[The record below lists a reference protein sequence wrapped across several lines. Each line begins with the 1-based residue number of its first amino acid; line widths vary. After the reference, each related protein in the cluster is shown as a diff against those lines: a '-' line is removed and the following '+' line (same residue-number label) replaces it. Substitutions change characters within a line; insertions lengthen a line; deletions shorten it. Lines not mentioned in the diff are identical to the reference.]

1 MWCKNCNIETN
12 EEICP
17 VCGTKTSEDLPVEIY
32 WCKDCRIPIIHL
44 STDANKGACPN
55 CEGKTRY
62 MASDLRPVFPEERLL
77 LAILEGKE
85 ASHFMDKSVWAANSR
100 YYIDGKP
107 LSIPAKAFAEANTDQ
122 IAEQVS
128 AFSDCIDYA
137 SFDHNIAAFISANQH
152 RLAYLKDEAF
162 SFVRKAAER
171 FKEENIVISF
181 SGGKDSTV
189 TADLVTKALSNPSLV
204 HIFGNTTLEFPCTV
218 EYANRYRDTHP
229 LAIFQIAKNDEQ
241 VFYDVCDDIGPPARM
256 MRWCCSMFKTGPIT
270 RVINSM
276 YRSQQILTFYGIR
289 KSESV
294 SRSKYNRIEDD
305 AESVKIQQQTVASPI
320 FFWKDTYIEEL
331 GTLYLLQYCLASQK
345 EEATAWYFFFNEFSM
360 SEFSREDF
368 VDALQKYIKMQADE
382 NDYAIRSLNDDFQC
396 IINTYLPRY
405 KTNPG
410 GVSPENNI
418 DCPFGELGLVDVL
431 NKRKKTYKKSIPSSG
446 TINPYVAL
454 ADVSRL
460 FSVNGCTFLSINL
473 TTIKEQRSQVAHEIH
488 TMIHPLTGTDG
499 SICLFQCDQE
509 IMITLVGYGLR
520 CIMSDWYPIDDDY
533 NLLLDRLDIAN
544 MSVDNGKDYYFDMV
558 YMLAREYFLS
568 ERPLSYEL
576 LPIDF
581 ISAAGIDGVD
591 RDAVNQTVEDQ
602 LAAPLQ
608 QYGDDYVEYDVQ
620 YVAKTVDI
628 SAALNLMLLE
638 MDIEDDN
645 PFDEEVEAEDNLDE
659 DDLYEGEAEDQGL
672 DEYEFGDIDPEV
684 FKDPTLL
691 VKLLKKQPS
700 E

>member
-1 MWCKNCNIETN
+1 MSQLVNDGNSLYKTAMELFIKAGHVT
-12 EEICP
+12 
-17 VCGTKTSEDLPVEIY
+17 TSEPEF
-32 WCKDCRIPIIHL
+32 
-44 STDANKGACPN
+44 ANH
-55 CEGKTRY
+55 
-62 MASDLRPVFPEERLL
+62 SPEQFVYFD
-77 LAILEGKE
+77 
-85 ASHFMDKSVWAANSR
+85 S
-100 YYIDGKP
+100 
-107 LSIPAKAFAEANTDQ
+107 NT
-122 IAEQVS
+122 E
-128 AFSDCIDYA
+128 
-137 SFDHNIAAFISANQH
+137 
-152 RLAYLKDEAF
+152 AYL
-162 SFVRKAAER
+162 SSSQR
-171 FKEENIVISF
+171 
-181 SGGKDSTV
+181 
-189 TADLVTKALSNPSLV
+189 AL
-204 HIFGNTTLEFPCTV
+204 FREF
-218 EYANRYRDTHP
+218 
-229 LAIFQIAKNDEQ
+229 
-241 VFYDVCDDIGPPARM
+241 
-256 MRWCCSMFKTGPIT
+256 
-270 RVINSM
+270 
-276 YRSQQILTFYGIR
+276 
-289 KSESV
+289 
-294 SRSKYNRIEDD
+294 
-305 AESVKIQQQTVASPI
+305 
-320 FFWKDTYIEEL
+320 
-331 GTLYLLQYCLASQK
+331 
-345 EEATAWYFFFNEFSM
+345 
-360 SEFSREDF
+360 
-368 VDALQKYIKMQADE
+368 
-382 NDYAIRSLNDDFQC
+382 
-396 IINTYLPRY
+396 
-405 KTNPG
+405 
-410 GVSPENNI
+410 NN
-418 DCPFGELGLVDVL
+418 
-431 NKRKKTYKKSIPSSG
+431 
-446 TINPYVAL
+446 
-454 ADVSRL
+454 VSRL

-509 IMITLVGYGLR
+509 IIITLVGYGLR

-533 NLLLDRLDIAN
+533 SLLLDRLDIAN

-591 RDAVNQTVEDQ
+591 RDAVNQTVEYH

-659 DDLYEGEAEDQGL
+659 DDLYDGEAEDQGL